1 MRRLIS
7 IVVVG
12 LAPLAVTGVLQGQ
25 QGAPAASPAAASAPP
40 AALSWAYGVPPGQP
54 ADAPAQ
60 PGAAA
65 AGGARTGGAA
75 AGAGRAGAPAPDP
88 TPLSVPGSTL
98 TFTRAQVP
106 GGNGAG
112 PADWFPQDHPA
123 MPEVVAKGRPPEVR
137 ACSLCHYPNGKG
149 RAENAGVAGLPVS
162 YFLQTMSDFRNG
174 VRRSSEARKAN
185 TNTMIQIAKGMTPEE
200 TRQAAEYFG
209 AMKWTPWVKV
219 VEAKVVPK
227 TRIAGGLYL
236 RLDGEETEAIAGRII
251 EVPENTER
259 TEVMRDP
266 RSGFIAY
273 VPIGSVKKGA
283 ALATTGGNAKTVAC
297 GSCHGSDLQ
306 GLGPVP
312 GLAGRSPS
320 YLARQ
325 MYDMKS
331 GARHGE
337 WTELMRGVVANLSDE
352 DIVNI
357 VAYVASRPAAA
368 TAGSDSA
375 RGSRT
380 Q

>member
-1 MRRLIS
+1 MRRVMS
-7 IVVVG
+7 IAVVG
-12 LAPLAVTGVLQGQ
+12 LALTMTGVLQGQ
-25 QGAPAASPAAASAPP
+25 QGAAPASPAAPGGPP
-40 AALSWAYGVPPGQP
+40 AALAWAYGVPP
-54 ADAPAQ
+54 AQ
-60 PGAAA
+60 PGAAPA
-65 AGGARTGGAA
+65 PAGAA
-75 AGAGRAGAPAPDP
+75 AGARGGVAPGGAPGGGGRAGAPAPDP
-88 TPLSVPGSTL
+88 TPLSVPNSTL
-98 TFTRAQVP
+98 TFTRAQVT

-123 MPEVVAKGRPPEVR
+123 MPDVVAKGRPPEVR
-137 ACSLCHYPNGKG
+137 PCSLCHYPNGKG

-174 VRRSSEARKAN
+174 LRRSTEARKAN

-209 AMKWTPWVKV
+209 AMKWTPWIKV

-236 RLDGEETEAIAGRII
+236 RLEGDETEPLNGRII
-251 EVPENTER
+251 EMPENTER
-259 TEVMRDP
+259 TEVTRDP

-273 VPIGSVKKGA
+273 VPAGSLKKGA
-283 ALATTGGNAKTVAC
+283 ALVTTGGNGRTAAC

-325 MYDMKS
+325 IYDMKS

-337 WTELMRGVVANLSDE
+337 WAELMKTVVANLTEE
-352 DIVNI
+352 DVVNI
-357 VAYVASRPAAA
+357 VAYVASRPV
-368 TAGSDSA
+368 AGPLGT
-375 RGSRT
+375 R
-380 Q
+380 